1 MNYPGIALLENG
13 LAAEPALSRKPAP
26 QRGLMETVSPARY
39 DGAWLAG
46 GRLPI
51 SADPPLA
58 RLMKGVERVASIRAE
73 IAQAAKVATMPAVE
87 VVPYIWTRGRVLIC
101 GRVTAL
107 HQGNGAY
114 FGVQIPAPTALCTD
128 RAAVRALLVHEFAH
142 WFYIATRV
150 VNGSELGKKEGG
162 VLDLRNEGLT
172 ESDTQIDARDWFG
185 EEDAQR
191 FIQHGDSTTRS
202 ISSQA
207 AGLEEHFYVV
217 SPRMG
222 DTVGGIDISDD
233 VKAHIRSLRVARP
246 SGSHFVH
253 DLSV

>member
-1 MNYPGIALLENG
+1 
-13 LAAEPALSRKPAP
+13 
-26 QRGLMETVSPARY
+26 METVSPTRY
-39 DGAWLAG
+39 DGVWLAG

-58 RLMKGVERVASIRAE
+58 RLLEGVERVASIRGE
-73 IAQAAKVATMPAVE
+73 IAHAAKVATMPGIE
-87 VVPYIWTRGRVLIC
+87 VVPYIWTRGRVLMC

-107 HQGNGAY
+107 RRGEGAS

-128 RAAVRALLVHEFAH
+128 HTAVRALLVHEFAH

-150 VNGSELGKKEGG
+150 VNGSDSGDKENGI
-162 VLDLRNEGLT
+162 LDLRNEGLT
-172 ESDTQIDARDWFG
+172 ESETQINAQDWFG
-185 EEDAQR
+185 EEDARR

-202 ISSQA
+202 ISTQA

-217 SPRMG
+217 SPRLG

-233 VKAHIRSLRVARP
+233 VKAHIRSLRNQRAQGPGTV
-246 SGSHFVH
+246 
-253 DLSV
+253 

>member
-1 MNYPGIALLENG
+1 MN
-13 LAAEPALSRKPAP
+13 
-26 QRGLMETVSPARY
+26 TDSPTRS
-39 DGAWLAG
+39 DGVWLAG

-58 RLMKGVERVASIRAE
+58 RLVKGVERVASIRAD
-73 IAQAAKVATMPAVE
+73 IAQAARVATMPPVE
-87 VVPYIWTRGRVLIC
+87 VVPYIWTRERVLIC

-107 HQGNGAY
+107 QHAGGAR

-128 RAAVRALLVHEFAH
+128 YAAVRALLVHEFAH
-142 WFYIATRV
+142 WFYIATRAL
-150 VNGSELGKKEGG
+150 NGSDSDQEAGG
-162 VLDLRNEGLT
+162 TLDLRQEGLA
-172 ESDTQIDARDWFG
+172 ESDTQIDAQDWFG
-185 EEDAQR
+185 EEDTRR
-191 FIQHGDSTTRS
+191 FIQHGDSATRA

-233 VKAHIRSLRVARP
+233 VKAHIRSLRVQR
-246 SGSHFVH
+246 STDQGRTV
-253 DLSV
+253 

>member
-1 MNYPGIALLENG
+1 
-13 LAAEPALSRKPAP
+13 
-26 QRGLMETVSPARY
+26 METVSPTRY
-39 DGAWLAG
+39 GDVWLAG

-58 RLMKGVERVASIRAE
+58 RLVKGVERVASIRAE
-73 IAQAAKVATMPAVE
+73 IAHAAKVATMPAVE
-87 VVPYIWTRGRVLIC
+87 VVPYIWTRERVLIC

-107 HQGNGAY
+107 RQRDGAF

-150 VNGSELGKKEGG
+150 VNGAESGNKEGG

-172 ESDTQIDARDWFG
+172 EVDMQINAADWFG
-185 EEDAQR
+185 EEDTR
-191 FIQHGDSTTRS
+191 LFIQHGDSATRPITT
-202 ISSQA
+202 QA
-207 AGLEEHFYVV
+207 AGLEGLFYVV

-222 DTVGGIDISDD
+222 ETVGGIDISDD
-233 VKAHIRSLRVARP
+233 VKAH
-246 SGSHFVH
+246 
-253 DLSV
+253 

>member
-1 MNYPGIALLENG
+1 
-13 LAAEPALSRKPAP
+13 
-26 QRGLMETVSPARY
+26 METVLPTRY
-39 DGAWLAG
+39 DGVWLAG

-58 RLMKGVERVASIRAE
+58 RLAKGVERVASIRAE
-73 IAQAAKVATMPAVE
+73 IAHTAKVATMPAVE
-87 VVPYIWTRGRVLIC
+87 VVPYIWTRERVLVC

-107 HQGNGAY
+107 RRGDRSC

-128 RAAVRALLVHEFAH
+128 HAAVRALLVHEFAH

-150 VNGSELGKKEGG
+150 VNGSASGAEEGG
-162 VLDLRNEGLT
+162 ILDLRNEGLT
-172 ESDTQIDARDWFG
+172 ESDTQINVRDWFG
-185 EEDAQR
+185 EEDARR
-191 FIQHGDSTTRS
+191 FIQHGDPATRS

-217 SPRMG
+217 SPRLG

-233 VKAHIRSLRVARP
+233 VRTHIRNLRTSRAHS
-246 SGSHFVH
+246 SG
-253 DLSV
+253 LSV

>member
-1 MNYPGIALLENG
+1 MQA
-13 LAAEPALSRKPAP
+13 
-26 QRGLMETVSPARY
+26 VSPTQH
-39 DGAWLAG
+39 DGVWLAG

-58 RLMKGVERVASIRAE
+58 RLMKSVETVAAIRAE
-73 IAQAAKVATMPAVE
+73 IADTAKVATMPPVE
-87 VVPYIWTRGRVLIC
+87 VVPYIWTRERVLIC

-107 HQGNGAY
+107 RQGDAAF

-150 VNGSELGKKEGG
+150 VNGAESGDKEALT
-162 VLDLRNEGLT
+162 LDLRNEGLT
-172 ESDTQIDARDWFG
+172 ESETQIDAVDWFG
-185 EEDAQR
+185 EEDARR

-207 AGLEEHFYVV
+207 AGLEQQFYVV
-217 SPRMG
+217 SPRLG
-222 DTVGGIDISDD
+222 DTVGGIHISDD
-233 VKAHIRSLRVARP
+233 VKAHIRSLKTRR
-246 SGSHFVH
+246 GQ
-253 DLSV
+253 